1 MVAEKS
7 LDIAANPYSVNS
19 ESLTSLKKQTNSVP
33 VQGNRRES

>member
-7 LDIAANPYSVNS
+7 LDIGANQDSVKP